1 MLRRIDFCAVLVISV
16 LACSVWAGPSVGSSP
31 INDELLK
38 MRYGLVNS
46 QSVGLLNDQNNETER
61 MPTMSDQPGQTIH
74 KGKSPLKA
82 FLLSLAVPG
91 LGQYYN
97 GSRVKPALFLGAEA
111 VCWYLHFTWNG
122 EGDDRTADFELFNRT
137 HWSRDRYWAFVA
149 QVYDGDGFPSGGH
162 TLPSTNTQQY
172 YEMTGKYDQFSWGWD
187 DARLDEEGDLIQ
199 LNPDLTFDPR
209 IPQEGS
215 HRDVYSPRRELYEQ
229 MRFDADKMYLRA
241 TRMAYV
247 AMVNHVVAA
256 FEAYFSA
263 RGMRK
268 AKLPDDSEFGK
279 LKIRT
284 KFKSLYSV
292 MDTPYLAMT
301 YRF

>member
-1 MLRRIDFCAVLVISV
+1 MLRRIDFGIALVISV
-16 LACSVWAGPSVGSSP
+16 LACSVWAGPSAGNSP
-31 INDELLK
+31 IIDELRK
-38 MRYGLVNS
+38 MRYSLLNG
-46 QSVGLLNDQNNETER
+46 QEIGILNDQDDGTRPDYALSEHSGEKVDR
-61 MPTMSDQPGQTIH
+61 P
-74 KGKSPLKA
+74 KSPFKA
-82 FLLSLAVPG
+82 FILSLAVPG

-97 GSRVKPALFLGAEA
+97 GSRIKPALFLGTEA
-111 VCWYLHFTWNG
+111 VCWYLHFSWNS
-122 EGDDRTADFELFNRT
+122 EGDDRTAAFELFNRT
-137 HWSRDRYWAFVA
+137 HWSRDRYNAFVV

-187 DARLDEEGDLIQ
+187 DAWLDEEGVLIQ
-199 LNPDLTFDPR
+199 LNPDLLYDPQ
-209 IPQEGS
+209 IPQKGS
-215 HRDVYSPRRELYEQ
+215 HRNVYSQNREDYEQ

-247 AMVNHVVAA
+247 AMANHVVAA

-263 RGMRK
+263 RSMRK
-268 AKLPDDSEFGK
+268 ARSPADPEFGK